1 MTYINHDETHRGDD
15 RGDARVSLYD
25 HDARKSRIRD
35 INIMN
40 ARVLLYDH
48 DARIEVTDTVYNK
61 PRTAV
66 EGTHRSRRRRTTA
79 DDDAPRPSALILRD
93 ATRTRDDRSIDRAR
107 RLDATRRDATRRE
120 SHTGKLAHSA
130 VTTIADTRRI
140 ESSAPSATRR
150 AATIA
155 GNRATAKRSLTSPGP
170 ARAIDR
176 DGTRGR
182 ARDGTRRDDDA
193 ARRRRETTGR
203 DANDASDASDAKG
216 ASDERRWGS

>member
-1 MTYINHDETHRGDD
+1 MYVNTCSSDVYKPRRDPSRGRS
-15 RGDARVSLYD
+15 RGRASITIV
-25 HDARKSRIRD
+25 
-35 INIMN
+35 
-40 ARVLLYDH
+40 LYDH

-61 PRTAV
+61 PRPP
-66 EGTHRSRRRRTTA
+66 SRGPIDRVDGGRRRTTTRR
-79 DDDAPRPSALILRD
+79 DRAPRPSD

-120 SHTGKLAHSA
+120 SRTRKLAHSA

-150 AATIA
+150 SATIA
-155 GNRATAKRSLTSPGP
+155 GNRATAKRSLTSNTR

-203 DANDASDASDAKG
+203 DASDASDASDAKG